1 MKSNT
6 IIINGDKYLVE
17 MIDSDII
24 STKQYVAFRNN
35 DVINDMTVDTDIYL
49 APMDRNIPNIWPSTN
64 TTGIPLM
71 SKILMHFQNLLN
83 MNIIHQIKKE
93 VFLNMIPHGVDI
105 HSADCLMKIYI

>member
-1 MKSNT
+1 MIFYLSIYLTYMKSNT

-24 STKQYVAFRNN
+24 STKPYVAFRNT

-49 APMDRNIPNIWPSTN
+49 APIDRDIPIIWPSTN

-71 SKILMHFQNLLN
+71 STNSDAFQNLL
-83 MNIIHQIKKE
+83 K
-93 VFLNMIPHGVDI
+93 
-105 HSADCLMKIYI
+105 